1 MDNIKENFTTIS
13 HELPFV
19 FGVENTNKNRM
30 CKKNLVKN
38 IKDGYIWNSYK
49 PKSYKEYCDDK
60 GIILT
65 GSKTKYINKIYREY
79 KTYRIEFYDKYK
91 INESKFNTIQMFNTI
106 CNLLNKKENVKNER
120 FSYED
125 ENYDLGLD

>member
-1 MDNIKENFTTIS
+1 MENINKSFNLVTNEAPFIFNNNKDVNQTKKYLKNNIKN
-13 HELPFV
+13 
-19 FGVENTNKNRM
+19 
-30 CKKNLVKN
+30 
-38 IKDGYIWNSYK
+38 GYIWNSYK

-91 INESKFNTIQMFNTI
+91 INESKFNTIQMFNI
-106 CNLLNKKENVKNER
+106 IYNLLNKKENVKNER